1 MVLRAVNVIF
11 TSDNHCKSID
21 MAKIE
26 IYGIGE
32 GSKKKLLALA
42 NEKEISESEYCKH
55 VLLDHLKAK
64 EDQKKGMSVL

>member
-1 MVLRAVNVIF
+1 MVLRVVQCIF
-11 TSDNHCKSID
+11 TLVNHCKSID

-32 GSKKKLLALA
+32 GSKKKLLTLA

-55 VLLDHLKAK
+55 VLLDHIKVK
-64 EDQKKGMSVL
+64 EDQKK